1 MIFEENDILRQIYE
15 DLKGTEIQ
23 KKVPCFFIVLASKS
37 I

>member
-23 KKVPCFFIVLASKS
+23 KKFRAFLLF
-37 I
+37 